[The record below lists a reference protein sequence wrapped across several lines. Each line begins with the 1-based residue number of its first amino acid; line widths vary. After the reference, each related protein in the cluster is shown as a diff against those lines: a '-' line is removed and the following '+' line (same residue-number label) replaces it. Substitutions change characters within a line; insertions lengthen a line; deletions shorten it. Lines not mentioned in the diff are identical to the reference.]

1 MCRRKVRR
9 EREYSF
15 SGLFDFG
22 FLWFCEPLDHTGLE
36 FDFWKE
42 KERGEGTSNLNVSLL
57 LLLRY
62 YLDEKWLILD
72 YRSVQTSDWSMK

>member
-22 FLWFCEPLDHTGLE
+22 FPWSYQPLDYTGLD

-42 KERGEGTSNLNVSLL
+42 KERGEGTSNLNISLL
-57 LLLRY
+57 LLLRH
-62 YLDEKWLILD
+62 YLDERWLILD
-72 YRSVQTSDWSMK
+72 YESVQTSDWSMK